1 MRETTMKQTID
12 DRGLEE
18 FVKWSKILTI
28 ATMAFWGL
36 WIGRLILTILREFT
50 DFEEKAPFL
59 YGKIFGGI
67 LLAVV
72 LALVALHV
80 FCCVKMRKYKKLIE
94 EIANEEDDDETDE
107 R

>member
-1 MRETTMKQTID
+1 MKEPSD
-12 DRGLEE
+12 NKDFEE
-18 FVKWSKILTI
+18 FMKWSKILTI

-50 DFEEKAPFL
+50 DLEEKAPFL
-59 YGKIFGGI
+59 YGKIFAGI

-72 LALVALHV
+72 LVLVALHV

-94 EIANEEDDDETDE
+94 EITNREIDDETNE

>member
-1 MRETTMKQTID
+1 MEQTTDNKD
-12 DRGLEE
+12 FEE
-18 FVKWSKILTI
+18 FMKWSKILTI

-50 DFEEKAPFL
+50 DLEEKAPFL
-59 YGKIFGGI
+59 YGKIFAGI

-72 LALVALHV
+72 LALVALHI
-80 FCCVKMRKYKKLIE
+80 FCYVKMRKYKKLIE